1 MRQPGV
7 RNWDRVDRELD
18 RKKIAAVYRI
28 GPCTSDEVGGERQ
41 IFWRQEANNGARVL
55 LEPPPATQKNQEIT
69 SNLKKNDYRI

>member
-7 RNWDRVDRELD
+7 RSWDRLDTELD

-28 GPCTSDEVGGERQ
+28 GPCTSDEVGRERQ

-55 LEPPPATQKNQEIT
+55 LEAPPGTQKNQEIT
-69 SNLKKNDYRI
+69 

>member
-1 MRQPGV
+1 M
-7 RNWDRVDRELD
+7 DTELD

-55 LEPPPATQKNQEIT
+55 LEAPPGTQQKSRNNIKFE
-69 SNLKKNDYRI
+69 KKRLQDLDVT

>member
-7 RNWDRVDRELD
+7 RSWNRVDRELN

-55 LEPPPATQKNQEIT
+55 LGPPPGTQKNEEIT
-69 SNLKKNDYRI
+69 